1 MKLSHFYLSLKKKK
15 EKKFEPLDH
24 LATITKERNK
34 PQIIVQPALH
44 PNPRF
49 HVYILS
55 LSLSL
60 GSQPIQKKERK
71 EKKKRQTFT
80 NY

>member
-1 MKLSHFYLSLKKKK
+1 MKLSHFYRFSQK
-15 EKKFEPLDH
+15 EKRKKFEPLDH
-24 LATITKERNK
+24 LAIITKERNR

-49 HVYILS
+49 HVYIRS
-55 LSLSL
+55 LSLWDPNQS
-60 GSQPIQKKERK
+60 KKKK
-71 EKKKRQTFT
+71 EKKKRSRQTFT